1 MSQLPETTSD
11 TVSEHVRHVST
22 LDDTTVFLEGIR
34 GLVTYVLTICINI
47 TNYWLAKRHTVALL
61 SGVRVTK
68 IIFTPKTNIITYIF
82 ITKRQR
88 ISSNQNST
96 GVVMVLWMY
105 DVHFLTASACFL
117 KCGPNMQKYL
127 FGTIA

>member
-47 TNYWLAKRHTVALL
+47 TNY
-61 SGVRVTK
+61 
-68 IIFTPKTNIITYIF
+68 
-82 ITKRQR
+82 
-88 ISSNQNST
+88 
-96 GVVMVLWMY
+96 
-105 DVHFLTASACFL
+105 
-117 KCGPNMQKYL
+117 
-127 FGTIA
+127 